1 MKHIGSKEA
10 VMNDNSLWP
19 AVIAVVVVLAVVV
32 CLVVADYARFTVIG
46 VM

>member
-1 MKHIGSKEA
+1 
-10 VMNDNSLWP
+10 MNDNSLWP